1 MAQQVMEMMSPMA
14 KYTNKKNI
22 NKPRIDGTE
31 PARRGRPPKQS
42 PIAPPVTGELVHE
55 VIPTNSQDAE
65 IFKSLYN
72 QIESAQTLRG
82 AWSQKMDYYMRMR
95 MRIRKEK
102 TFPFPGASNL
112 RLPTIEKYIRKIKAG
127 LFNVVWG
134 IKPHA
139 MVIPEPTSNPEAGW
153 KLETYMD
160 WLLDTKIK
168 FPKKLSI
175 LIDKMLE
182 KGFCLVEPIWKMS
195 DEKRTFE
202 IDLADIPKEM
212 LVQIFSVLEDES
224 LVEAIAKL
232 FSVDMSESVRY
243 QNTEALKEA
252 IGKLRTGNR
261 KVKLTLADETY
272 NNVDINIHDPENVF
286 VPVDSTANPQ
296 DARFIA
302 VEFYEPWDVVK
313 QKARN
318 EVYDESVINEMDA
331 YSKIN
336 VSEHVPSLG
345 NSSLNS
351 IFKTSQMTEDM
362 REGISRVNNPS
373 RNVKLWRVYAWYD
386 LDDDGIEERNVFII
400 APEWKK
406 ILVKFP
412 FTYSHKHWPI
422 IRFDSEITQD
432 RWYAPR
438 GVPEMLEDIDKE
450 INAQHNQKIDN
461 QTIRNTPMFA
471 FRSGIINPRLVKFIP
486 GQAIPVNG
494 MTPLNDAISV
504 LNNSSA
510 GTEFSYRDEE
520 MLLKSEIQE
529 LYGQVD
535 YSLQSQINRRQPRTA
550 EEVSKQA
557 ESSNLVFSLD
567 STLFG
572 ESISEMFTQMIALTQ
587 QYLKDSVYFQVV
599 GEGQTVHLTREEIQ
613 GEFQI
618 RIRGNDV
625 NTNAARR
632 LGFAEAKIQMLANPY
647 AIQSGMYTPVNHYY
661 AMKEYLQET
670 GDVFWDKKISIPQP
684 PPPPAPPP
692 AITNIKTNFIE
703 LTPMEKAQVLE
714 SAGIKP
720 DIQGH
725 VMDKQLEVMTE
736 MTDPKPSKNGA
747 SNG

>member
-1 MAQQVMEMMSPMA
+1 MARY
-14 KYTNKKNI
+14 KTKKNI
-22 NKPRIDGTE
+22 NKPREDGTE
-31 PARRGRPPKQS
+31 PLPKKVKSQKQS
-42 PIAPPVTGELVHE
+42 PIAPITKGDLVKE
-55 VIPTNSQDAE
+55 VVPSQTSDKSAE
-65 IFKSLYN
+65 IFKDLFL
-72 QIESAQTLRG
+72 QIEDSQNLRG
-82 AWSQKMDYYMRMR
+82 TWNQKMDYYYRMR

-102 TFPFPGASNL
+102 SFPFPGCSNL
-112 RLPTIEKYIRKIKAG
+112 RLPTIEKYIRKIKAS

-153 KLETYMD
+153 KLETYID

-182 KGFCLVEPIWKMS
+182 KGFSIAEPIWKVS
-195 DEKRTFE
+195 DERRTFE
-202 IDLADIPKEM
+202 IDLADIPQEI
-212 LVQIFSVLEDES
+212 LTQVFASVDDES
-224 LVEAIAKL
+224 LVESVAKL

-243 QNTEALKEA
+243 ENTQSLKDA
-252 IGKLRTGNR
+252 IMKLRAGNR
-261 KVKLTLADETY
+261 KVQLTIADETY
-272 NNVDINIHDPENVF
+272 NNVEINIHDPENVF
-286 VPVDSTANPQ
+286 VPVDATLNPQ

-302 VEFYEPWDVVK
+302 IEFFEPWDVVK
-313 QKARN
+313 QKAKQG
-318 EVYDESVINEMDA
+318 VYSQSVVNEMEA
-331 YSKIN
+331 YSS
-336 VSEHVPSLG
+336 VQLQDVPSNG
-345 NSSLNS
+345 NNSLNS
-351 IFKTSQMTEDM
+351 SFRTSPITEDM

-386 LDDDGIEERNVFII
+386 LDGDGMDERNVFIL

-406 ILVKFP
+406 TLTSFP
-412 FTYSHKHWPI
+412 FTYANKKWPI
-422 IRFDSEITQD
+422 IRFDSEVVED

-450 INAQHNQKIDN
+450 INAQHNQKIDQ

-486 GQAIPVNG
+486 GQGIPVNG

-504 LNNSSA
+504 LNNTNSNA
-510 GTEFSYRDEE
+510 EFSYRDEE

-535 YSLQSQINRRQPRTA
+535 YSLQSQINRREPRTA
-550 EEVSKQA
+550 SEASQA
-557 ESSNLVFSLD
+557 QASANLVFSLD

-572 ESISEMFTQMIALTQ
+572 ESMSELFTYIVQLTQ
-587 QYLKDSVYFQVV
+587 QYLSDSVYFQVV
-599 GEGQTVHLTREEIQ
+599 GEGQTVRLSREEIQ

-625 NTNAARR
+625 NTNGARR
-632 LGFAEAKIQMLANPY
+632 LELAQAKIQMLANPY

-670 GDVFWDKKISIPQP
+670 QDPFWDKKISIPQP
-684 PPPPAPPP
+684 PPAPAPPP
-692 AITNIKTNFIE
+692 AINNIKTNFVDLSPI
-703 LTPMEKAQVLE
+703 EKAQVLQ
-714 SAGIKP
+714 SAGIQP

-725 VMDKQLEVMTE
+725 VMDKQLEVATE
-736 MTDPKPSKNGA
+736 MSEAKEKSREQ
-747 SNG
+747 